1 MAHGTVK
8 FFKPDKGWG
17 AITSPDL
24 PDGFDAW
31 VHFSA
36 IEMDG
41 YRSLNA
47 GDPVEFDYEPV
58 EQDSFPVRRD
68 PRPEALANTLHGIV
82 PASQHRDRLRLAHSP
97 ARASAH
103 ARACRFSPE
112 QSKASGSVAPH

>member
-17 AITSPDL
+17 AIASPDL

-58 EQDSFPVRRD
+58 VQDSFRFVATRVRK
-68 PRPEALANTLHGIV
+68 LQ
-82 PASQHRDRLRLAHSP
+82 QHTSRAGRL
-97 ARASAH
+97 
-103 ARACRFSPE
+103 
-112 QSKASGSVAPH
+112 

>member
-47 GDPVEFDYEPV
+47 GHPVEFDYEPAG
-58 EQDSFPVRRD
+58 QDSFRFAATRVRK
-68 PRPEALANTLHGIV
+68 L
-82 PASQHRDRLRLAHSP
+82 
-97 ARASAH
+97 
-103 ARACRFSPE
+103 
-112 QSKASGSVAPH
+112 

>member
-36 IEMDG
+36 IEMEG

-47 GDPVEFDYEPV
+47 GDSVEFDYEPA
-58 EQDSFPVRRD
+58 EQDSFRFVATRVRK
-68 PRPEALANTLHGIV
+68 L
-82 PASQHRDRLRLAHSP
+82 
-97 ARASAH
+97 
-103 ARACRFSPE
+103 
-112 QSKASGSVAPH
+112 

>member
-8 FFKPDKGWG
+8 FFKPDKGRG

-47 GDPVEFDYEPV
+47 GDSVAFDYEPA
-58 EQDSFPVRRD
+58 EQDSFRFVATR
-68 PRPEALANTLHGIV
+68 
-82 PASQHRDRLRLAHSP
+82 
-97 ARASAH
+97 AR
-103 ARACRFSPE
+103 
-112 QSKASGSVAPH
+112 KL

>member
-41 YRSLNA
+41 YHSLNA
-47 GDPVEFDYEPV
+47 GDPVEFDYEPAR
-58 EQDSFPVRRD
+58 QDSFRFVATRVRK
-68 PRPEALANTLHGIV
+68 L
-82 PASQHRDRLRLAHSP
+82 
-97 ARASAH
+97 
-103 ARACRFSPE
+103 
-112 QSKASGSVAPH
+112 